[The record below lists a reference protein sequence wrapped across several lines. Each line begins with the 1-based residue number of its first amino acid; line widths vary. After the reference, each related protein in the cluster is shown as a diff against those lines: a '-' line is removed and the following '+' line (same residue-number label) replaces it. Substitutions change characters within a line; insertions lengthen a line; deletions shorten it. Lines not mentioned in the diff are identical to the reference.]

1 MLKIATSVSNEM
13 EAVLVRGRLSAA
25 GIHSMLQRRGGGSGR
40 GVGGACDVYVEE
52 RDLDQ
57 ARELLNAEGISEEEL
72 TREEELADVSVAFAK
87 PTNPEQGEPLNTLTP
102 KEHRLFKRFVEIV
115 QLKPKADAPENPFG
129 S

>member
-1 MLKIATSVSNEM
+1 M
-13 EAVLVRGRLSAA
+13 
-25 GIHSMLQRRGGGSGR
+25 
-40 GVGGACDVYVEE
+40 YVEE

-72 TREEELADVSVAFAK
+72 TREEELADVSMASAK
-87 PTNPEQGEPLNTLTP
+87 PTNPKQGEPLNTLTP

-115 QLKPKADAPENPFG
+115 QLKPKADTPENPFG